1 MVQKY
6 RRAQE
11 EIMQQAQRQIAT
23 EPEATRDIKKEILVE
38 ARDKIEQP
46 AGRAVSPLSPIKGRI
61 NELLGKEEIKPDEI
75 AALREELDRVAQE
88 QGTSLNRAEYDSLA
102 EKLDMAQR
110 FSQAIDHLQKS
121 QESIVKKLNDNFQA
135 VADTGEVTE
144 FRFSASLI
152 ANIVFV
158 ISLVTKVGGITNARL
173 DRQLKQLQIVEKKAQ
188 LEKGGIDPNK
198 F

>member
-38 ARDKIEQP
+38 ARDRIEQP
-46 AGRAVSPLSPIKGRI
+46 AGRALSPLSPIKGRI
-61 NELLGKEEIKPDEI
+61 NELLGKKEIKPDEI

-158 ISLVTKVGGITNARL
+158 ISMVTKVGGITNARL